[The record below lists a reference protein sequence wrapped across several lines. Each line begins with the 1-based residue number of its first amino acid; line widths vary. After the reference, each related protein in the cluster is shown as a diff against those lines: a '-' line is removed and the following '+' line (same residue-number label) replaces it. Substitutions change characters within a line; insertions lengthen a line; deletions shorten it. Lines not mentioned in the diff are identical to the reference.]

1 MQFFEMNRMVRH
13 ITASLFLIFA
23 IIHLSHTARADK
35 NAEAWSDKIAI
46 FEDKSAITEI
56 QFGKKKSNEKIE
68 IYISPSCLH
77 CGKFVAEDLESFIQK
92 HDDEVVLK
100 FLPTSAKDIF
110 IMKIIQNEAQDKKS
124 YFEIYKKY
132 IKRAIATINFV
143 NPTKEQI
150 DKFKGSKKDPEMIKF
165 QVVAS
170 EFGFSDKKIME
181 AFPDPNMTE
190 PFERSIMLA
199 YSKNLKVIYK
209 LVDTKELDLPLIAK
223 SGKLFK
229 NLDDALRN

>member
-1 MQFFEMNRMVRH
+1 MQFFEGKLMIRH
-13 ITASLFLIFA
+13 IIASLFLALHF
-23 IIHLSHTARADK
+23 TC
-35 NAEAWSDKIAI
+35 AEANLNTPPV
-46 FEDKSAITEI
+46 FEDKSAVTEI
-56 QFGKKKSNEKIE
+56 HFGKQQSNEKIE

-77 CGKFVAEDLESFIQK
+77 CGKFIAEDLENFLK
-92 HDDEVVLK
+92 NHDDEVVLK

-110 IMKIIQNEAQDKKS
+110 IMKIIQNETKDPKS
-124 YFEIYKKY
+124 YFEIYKNY

-150 DKFKGSKKDPEMIKF
+150 DKYKGSKKDPEMIKF

-170 EFGFSDKKIME
+170 EFGFSDKKIIA
-181 AFPDPNMTE
+181 AFPDTEMTA

-199 YSKNLKVIYK
+199 YSQNLKMIYK

-223 SGKLFK
+223 SGKRFK
-229 NLDDALRN
+229 TLNEAARN

>member
-1 MQFFEMNRMVRH
+1 MQFFELKRMIKYVV
-13 ITASLFLIFA
+13 ASLFLV
-23 IIHLSHTARADK
+23 LSITH
-35 NAEAWSDKIAI
+35 AEKDAEEQSDKVAV
-46 FEDKSAITEI
+46 FEDKSAVTEI
-56 QFGKKKSNEKIE
+56 QFGKKKSNSKIE

-77 CGKFVAEDLESFIQK
+77 CGKFVAEDLENFIQT

-110 IMKIIQNEAQDKKS
+110 IMKIIQNETNDKKS

-170 EFGFSDKKIME
+170 EFGFSDKKIIA
-181 AFPDPNMTE
+181 AFPDPNMTA

-199 YSKNLKVIYK
+199 YSKDLKVIYK
-209 LVDTKELDLPLIAK
+209 IVDTKELDLPLIAK
-223 SGKLFK
+223 AGKRFK
-229 NLDDALRN
+229 NLNDAARN

>member
-1 MQFFEMNRMVRH
+1 MIKQ
-13 ITASLFLIFA
+13 IIASLFCVISIA
-23 IIHLSHTARADK
+23 CSEGNR
-35 NAEAWSDKIAI
+35 DKIAV
-46 FEDKSAITEI
+46 FEDKSAVTEI
-56 QFGKKKSNEKIE
+56 HFGKQQSNEKIE

-77 CGKFVAEDLESFIQK
+77 CGKFIAEDLENFLK
-92 HDDEVVLK
+92 NHDDEVVLK

-110 IMKIIQNEAQDKKS
+110 IMKIIQNETKDPKS
-124 YFEIYKKY
+124 YFEIYKNY

-150 DKFKGSKKDPEMIKF
+150 DKYKGSKKDPEMIKF

-170 EFGFSDKKIME
+170 EFGFSDKKIIA
-181 AFPDPNMTE
+181 AFPDPEMTA

-199 YSKNLKVIYK
+199 YSQNLKMIYK

-223 SGKLFK
+223 SGKRFK
-229 NLDDALRN
+229 TLNEAARN